1 MHPLGI
7 LIHLEKHLAPNRALN
22 YVQSV
27 SESCHSD
34 QLVKYAVNSGN
45 GTYNMKKNDLYFA
58 TIGQTHGHRHRRADK
73 FDEGKFD
80 IVSEEIVRRR
90 DHEHQGPS
98 LQPIKRFDFN
108 DTIIQRFFEYDETT
122 LSNIVV
128 EILDQR
134 CQANYDSAF
143 IEVFKMIN
151 KDDYEKKPLNER
163 VFLFRKFLRLYKEY
177 NDEMLRGKNK
187 SIVLVNF
194 LFSLMV
200 FL

>member
-1 MHPLGI
+1 
-7 LIHLEKHLAPNRALN
+7 
-22 YVQSV
+22 
-27 SESCHSD
+27 
-34 QLVKYAVNSGN
+34 
-45 GTYNMKKNDLYFA
+45 MKKNDLYFA

>member
-1 MHPLGI
+1 
-7 LIHLEKHLAPNRALN
+7 
-22 YVQSV
+22 
-27 SESCHSD
+27 
-34 QLVKYAVNSGN
+34 
-45 GTYNMKKNDLYFA
+45 MKKNDLYFA

-73 FDEGKFD
+73 LDEGKFD

-108 DTIIQRFFEYDETT
+108 DTIIQRFFDYDETT

-194 LFSLMV
+194 LFSLMK
-200 FL
+200 FLVTYFCFLLNPTKY